1 MTGDNRSL
9 VASARKGSAWP
20 RTTRTLIASSLHEH
34 RSISKVLLCQ
44 PTAPPLPLQG
54 TELPYVASFRQL
66 STSDHSP
73 THQNLGASGIKHNS
87 G

>member
-44 PTAPPLPLQG
+44 PTAHRSHCREQNFRRSPLFG
-54 TELPYVASFRQL
+54 NSRQATTRL
-66 STSDHSP
+66 HT
-73 THQNLGASGIKHNS
+73 NIWGRRA
-87 G
+87 